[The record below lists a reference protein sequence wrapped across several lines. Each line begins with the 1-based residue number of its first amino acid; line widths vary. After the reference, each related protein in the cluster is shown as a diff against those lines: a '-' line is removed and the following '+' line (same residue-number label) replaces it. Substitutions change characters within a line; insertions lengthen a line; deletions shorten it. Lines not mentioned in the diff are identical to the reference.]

1 MIRQNYV
8 KLILS
13 LPFPDSCLLTS
24 NFKIIPLGIFQS
36 GLQSEMDRDRE
47 EREER
52 GGCVGGLG
60 DEMLLL
66 PPETDSD
73 SC

>member
-13 LPFPDSCLLTS
+13 LSFPDSCLLTS

-36 GLQSEMDRDRE
+36 GLQSEIDRDRE
-47 EREER
+47 GE
-52 GGCVGGLG
+52 GGESGVCRGLG
-60 DEMLLL
+60 G
-66 PPETDSD
+66 
-73 SC
+73 